1 MEIYQPHPIEKE
13 SYEIIEG
20 LIDLSPYPPEVQEI
34 YKRVIHT
41 SGDTKIIDDFHI
53 SENAI
58 EAGVKAIL
66 NGAVILTDVT
76 MVQAGLKR
84 QLMEHFKLESI
95 CWVHA
100 PETHLQAKKDNTTRA
115 RAAIRRAAGHIWD
128 KPIILLVGD
137 APTALSEAVSL
148 VLNETFKP
156 ELIIGIPVGFVG
168 TEQSKKE
175 LQEQSHVPYI
185 TNAGTRGGSP
195 IAASV
200 FNALLILASRET
212 PQAAPNVSSKTV
224 DLSVPTEQGLMRGY
238 ATGSCATAAAKAAFN
253 FLTTGEVPSEI
264 EIELPSEEKLI
275 IPVNFAKK
283 TEHGAIAQVTKDAGD
298 DPDVTHKCNVEVE
311 VKRNDLGEFR
321 FFAGPGVG
329 TVCEDGL
336 QLAKGQAAINPTPR
350 IMIRSNITQQQE
362 KPDCPGE
369 WKNTGLDIT
378 VGIPGGE
385 ELAKKTYNPR
395 IGVQGGLSILGTSG
409 IVEPKSL
416 SAWKAAV
423 EIYIDVALATQ
434 TDSIV
439 FSPGKWGQ
447 TFFHKRAKIPL
458 NQICMISNFMG
469 DALDHLKKRLG
480 EKDYPLETLKI
491 AGHPGKLAKVID
503 AHWNTHSKESPMA
516 VPIIVDLAKEIL
528 RDETIDEMRTSIS
541 VEQIIQISHREGFIQ
556 RLFDLVALEIAKS
569 IIEYLGGK
577 PKVEVY
583 LSDFKGNLIGSFSG
597 L

>member
-13 SYEIIEG
+13 SYEIIDG
-20 LIDLSPYPPEVQEI
+20 LVDLSAHSPEVQEI

-41 SGDTKIIDDFHI
+41 SGDTHFIDDFQI

-58 EAGVKAIL
+58 KAGVQAIL

-84 QLMEHFKLESI
+84 ELMEHFKLESV

-100 PETHLQAKKDNTTRA
+100 PETHLLAQKDKTTRSQ
-115 RAAIRRAAGHIWD
+115 AAIRRAAGHTWD

-137 APTALSEAVSL
+137 APTALTEAVEL
-148 VLNETFKP
+148 VAKKNFAP

-175 LQEQSHVPYI
+175 LREQSQIPYI
-185 TNAGTRGGSP
+185 TNIGTRGGSP
-195 IAASV
+195 IAASI
-200 FNALLILASRET
+200 FNALLILASRENQK
-212 PQAAPNVSSKTV
+212 PAKKSAYGSV

-238 ATGSCATAAAKAAFN
+238 TTGSCATAAAKAAFN
-253 FLTTGEVPSEI
+253 FLTGNQTPAEI
-264 EIELPSEEKLI
+264 EIELPSGDKLD
-275 IPVNFAKK
+275 IPINFARK

-298 DPDVTHKCNVEVE
+298 DPDVTHKCQVEVE
-311 VKRNDLGEFR
+311 VKKNDLGEFR
-321 FFAGPGVG
+321 FFAGTGVG
-329 TVCEDGL
+329 TVSEEGL
-336 QLAKGQAAINPTPR
+336 QLAKGEPAINPIPR
-350 IMIRSNITQQQE
+350 VMIQSNLTQEQE
-362 KPDCPGE
+362 KPNCPAD
-369 WKNTGLDIT
+369 WKNTGIDIT

-385 ELAKKTYNPR
+385 ELAGKTYNPR
-395 IGVQGGLSILGTSG
+395 IGVKGGLSILGTSG
-409 IVEPKSL
+409 IVEPMSL

-434 TDSIV
+434 EDSIV

-447 TFFHKRAKIPL
+447 NFFHKRGKMPL
-458 NQICMISNFMG
+458 NRICMISNFMG
-469 DALDHLKKRLG
+469 FALDHLKKRL
-480 EKDYPLETLKI
+480 KQNDYPLETLKI

-503 AHWNTHSKESPMA
+503 SHWNTHSKESPMA
-516 VPIIVDLAKEIL
+516 VPIIMKLAEEIF
-528 RDETIDEMRTSIS
+528 RDETVKEMEASIS
-541 VEQIIQISHREGFIQ
+541 VEQIIQISHREGFIT
-556 RLFDLVALEIAKS
+556 RLFDLVSLEIAKS
-569 IIEYLGGK
+569 IAEYLGGK

-583 LSDFKGNLIGSFSG
+583 LADFKGNLIGSFTG

>member
-212 PQAAPNVSSKTV
+212 PQAAPNVS
-224 DLSVPTEQGLMRGY
+224 
-238 ATGSCATAAAKAAFN
+238 
-253 FLTTGEVPSEI
+253 
-264 EIELPSEEKLI
+264 
-275 IPVNFAKK
+275 
-283 TEHGAIAQVTKDAGD
+283 
-298 DPDVTHKCNVEVE
+298 
-311 VKRNDLGEFR
+311 
-321 FFAGPGVG
+321 
-329 TVCEDGL
+329 
-336 QLAKGQAAINPTPR
+336 
-350 IMIRSNITQQQE
+350 
-362 KPDCPGE
+362 
-369 WKNTGLDIT
+369 
-378 VGIPGGE
+378 
-385 ELAKKTYNPR
+385 
-395 IGVQGGLSILGTSG
+395 
-409 IVEPKSL
+409 
-416 SAWKAAV
+416 
-423 EIYIDVALATQ
+423 
-434 TDSIV
+434 
-439 FSPGKWGQ
+439 
-447 TFFHKRAKIPL
+447 
-458 NQICMISNFMG
+458 
-469 DALDHLKKRLG
+469 
-480 EKDYPLETLKI
+480 
-491 AGHPGKLAKVID
+491 
-503 AHWNTHSKESPMA
+503 KES
-516 VPIIVDLAKEIL
+516 LK
-528 RDETIDEMRTSIS
+528 T
-541 VEQIIQISHREGFIQ
+541 G
-556 RLFDLVALEIAKS
+556 
-569 IIEYLGGK
+569 
-577 PKVEVY
+577 
-583 LSDFKGNLIGSFSG
+583 
-597 L
+597 